1 MPCRNPLDHGPHEYL
16 ADADAIT
23 LSPCPGGGAV
33 IPKLPESREEFEA
46 IQRRQKEQIETLRLT
61 LARAQQQFDRACN
74 EYSDWARECRKKGY
88 S

>member
-1 MPCRNPLDHGPHEYL
+1 MPCRNPLDHDAHEYL

-23 LSPCPGGGAV
+23 LSPCPGRSAMK
-33 IPKLPESREEFEA
+33 IPENREEFEG
-46 IQRRQKEQIETLRLT
+46 IRRRYKESIEVLRATLQ
-61 LARAQQQFDRACN
+61 RAQGNFDRACN

>member
-23 LSPCPGGGAV
+23 LSPCIGRS
-33 IPKLPESREEFEA
+33 IMKLPESREEFEQ
-46 IQRRQKEQIETLRLT
+46 IRGRQKGKIESLRVTLS
-61 LARAQQQFDRACN
+61 RAQQQFDRACN